1 MADTGISRIDSI
13 NSVLDTKAY
22 STIDTTDTK
31 NAIKVVKALTG
42 AKSLTKSGV
51 TEFVLTDVVFKPNS
65 VIDEVSGEVSEI
77 EDVYLFSDDGEIY
90 YSRSKGIYNSVKML
104 VAFLPELNVRVR
116 VQTNQASRGTYKQLV
131 PVD

>member
-1 MADTGISRIDSI
+1 MADNAISRIDNI

-22 STIDTTDTK
+22 STIDTSDTK

-42 AKSLTKSGV
+42 AESLNKSGV

-65 VIDEVSGEVSEI
+65 ITDEVTGEVSEI
-77 EDVYLFSDDGEIY
+77 EDVYLFSDDGKIY

-104 VAFLPELNVRVR
+104 VAFLPELGVRVR
-116 VQTNQASRGTYKQLV
+116 VQSTQAGRGTYKQLV